1 MSIETETVYVF
12 QSPLSEALKVSINQ
26 IAWNWKTHFLPLNL
40 RGKGGGRGGGLRP
53 SLNRS
58 RGECPTS
65 LFFSFSLCLSFLSL
79 SLFFLS
85 FSLFSRSLS
94 IFSLFLYHF
103 FAYRGFSGH
112 TLRVR
117 ERCIWRHKN
126 PPWPH
131 GNSERSLRPEKVIS
145 GTPAGSPHPEC
156 WVPLVVFDDH

>member
-1 MSIETETVYVF
+1 MFSNSSQWSAIEKKK
-12 QSPLSEALKVSINQ
+12 KVSINQ

-40 RGKGGGRGGGLRP
+40 RGGRGGYAPPWIGQGA
-53 SLNRS
+53 NV
-58 RGECPTS
+58 
-65 LFFSFSLCLSFLSL
+65 FFSFSLCLSF
-79 SLFFLS
+79 SLFISFFSIFLS
-85 FSLFSRSLS
+85 FSRSLS

-103 FAYRGFSGH
+103 FAYRGFSGN

-117 ERCIWRHKN
+117 QRCIWRHKN

-131 GNSERSLRPEKVIS
+131 GNREQSLWHKKVIS